1 MANFEY
7 IDEAEAA
14 EEKSEIEGKFS
25 VSGSEGKNYWE
36 ELLKDKYQE
45 QKVEDLNV
53 LGKGK
58 RNRTKFLVC
67 HPVLTCISCINLQR
81 KLFWFGST
89 MSLCFQLHFVVFSLL
104 LVSLL

>member
-14 EEKSEIEGKFS
+14 VEAEEKRETESKLS

-36 ELLKDKYQE
+36 ELLKDRYQE
-45 QKVEDLNV
+45 HEVEELNT

-58 RNRTKFLVC
+58 RNRNKFLVC
-67 HPVLTCISCINLQR
+67 HSVVYLY
-81 KLFWFGST
+81 KLY
-89 MSLCFQLHFVVFSLL
+89 
-104 LVSLL
+104 